1 MININRILKLSFVLI
16 ISGIIFSCSKN
27 EETIKHCKGNI
38 IGFDPCSIINGISTG
53 YVIISSDK
61 KLTLKTYN
69 LPDSIYTYKK
79 EYFFDYQITSYFPA
93 LVRDSFP
100 ITISYTI
107 ADKNKMVYPL
117 CIGDIN
123 ISEFNNA
130 LQVIIK
136 SASKN

>member
-1 MININRILKLSFVLI
+1 M
-16 ISGIIFSCSKN
+16 IFSCSKS

-38 IGFDPCSIINGISTG
+38 IGFDPCSVINGISTG

-69 LPDSIYTYKK
+69 LPDSIYTFKK
-79 EYFFDYQITSYFPA
+79 EYFFDYRNTSYFPA
-93 LVRDSFP
+93 SIRDSFP

-107 ADKNKMVYPL
+107 ADKNQIIYPL
-117 CIGDIN
+117 CRADIN
-123 ISEFNNA
+123 TSEFNNA
-130 LQVIIK
+130 IQVIIK